1 MRRGDKEMGGL
12 YTGER
17 RGDRKEK
24 KVTMKRSDQELRE
37 EEIERGWK

>member
-1 MRRGDKEMGGL
+1 MRHGDKEMGECIP
-12 YTGER
+12 GER

-24 KVTMKRSDQELRE
+24 KVTMKRSDQEFRE